1 MLDIA
6 RSFESAIADG
16 RAVMTTTEIVLP
28 EVNHAIQRTL
38 ARMVLAGG
46 QLRLALQNL
55 LPMAIEAILTRP
67 DQKSEERRLLL
78 EAVGDAVLAGLNLED
93 AMRRT
98 RMLTQ
103 RFGDGNE
110 LDLPVAEM
118 VEPLEGVVE
127 ELDRLLET
135 IYRRLQTEIAEEL
148 PRR

>member
-1 MLDIA
+1 
-6 RSFESAIADG
+6 
-16 RAVMTTTEIVLP
+16 
-28 EVNHAIQRTL
+28 
-38 ARMVLAGG
+38 MVLAGG
-46 QLRLALQNL
+46 QLRLSLQNL

-67 DQKSEERRLLL
+67 DRQSEERQLLL
-78 EAVGDAVLAGLNLED
+78 EAVGDAVLAGLSLED

-103 RFGDGNE
+103 RYGDGND

-127 ELDRLLET
+127 ELDRLLEA
-135 IYRRLQTEIAEEL
+135 IYRRLRTEIAEEL